1 MEDSARSITRTEPRP
16 VGGFRV
22 CYRPPPMDSG
32 AARRRIRRKATNSA
46 PREVPMTLS
55 VTKHRM
61 FIDGDW
67 SDAGSGATTDVVNP
81 ATEEVIG
88 AVPRGDEADVDR
100 AVAAARAAFE
110 SWSLTTPAERST
122 ALHKFADA
130 LEADAENLSAIESA
144 NVGKPKGT
152 ADFDVEFTID
162 NVRFFAGAARVV
174 EGKAAGEYVNTHT
187 SMIRREPAGVVGQV
201 APWNYP
207 LMMAIWKVCP
217 ALAAGCTVVLKP
229 SSWTPLSAIRI
240 AELAADIFPKA
251 VLNVV
256 TGPGKVVGRSL
267 VSHPGV
273 DMVSLTGDTATG
285 KEIAA
290 AAAESVKR
298 VHLELGGKAPVL
310 VFDDADLSAV
320 AETIKVAGY
329 FNSGQDCTAA
339 TRLIVMGDGYDRALS
354 ALVPA
359 VESIKVGD
367 PASDPEL
374 DMGPMVSKSQQQRV
388 SGYIDR
394 ARTAGAEIV
403 AGGATNGDR
412 GFFYKPS
419 LVAGVSQDAE
429 IVQHEVFG
437 PVVTVQRFTDPDEG
451 IRWANGVPYGLAA
464 SVWTRDVKRALRAAK
479 ALRFATVW
487 TNDRL
492 TIVSEMPHGGFGQ
505 SGYGKDMSSYSIED
519 YTIVKHVMAKI
530 AD

>member
-1 MEDSARSITRTEPRP
+1 
-16 VGGFRV
+16 
-22 CYRPPPMDSG
+22 
-32 AARRRIRRKATNSA
+32 
-46 PREVPMTLS
+46 MTLS
-55 VTKHRM
+55 ATKHRM
-61 FIDGDW
+61 FINGDW
-67 SDAGSGATTDVVNP
+67 SDSASGETTEVVNP

-88 AVPRGDEADVDR
+88 AVAKGDEADVDR

-110 SWSLTTPAERST
+110 TWSLTTPQDRSV
-122 ALHKFADA
+122 ALFKFADA
-130 LEADAENLSAIESA
+130 IAGDAENLSSIESA

-162 NVRFFAGAARVV
+162 NIRFFAGAARVI
-174 EGKAAGEYVNTHT
+174 EGKAAGEYVSTHT
-187 SMIRREPAGVVGQV
+187 SMLRREAAGVVGQV

-240 AELAADIFPKA
+240 AELAADIFPKG

-256 TGPGKVVGRSL
+256 TGPGKVVGRRL

-320 AETIKVAGY
+320 AEAVKVAGF

-339 TRLIVMGDGYDRALS
+339 TRVIAGSKVYDNLLAE
-354 ALVPA
+354 LVPA
-359 VESIKVGD
+359 VETLKVGN
-367 PASDPEL
+367 PADDPEL
-374 DMGPMVSKSQQQRV
+374 DMGPLVSKAQQERV
-388 SGYIDR
+388 IGFVDR
-394 ARTAGAEIV
+394 ARGYGAKV
-403 AGGATNGDR
+403 ATGGGTNGDR
-412 GFFYKPS
+412 GYFYKPTVVTD
-419 LVAGVSQDAE
+419 VAQDAE
-429 IVQHEVFG
+429 IIQSEVFG
-437 PVVTVQRFTDPDEG
+437 PVITVQHFSDDEEG
-451 IRWANGVPYGLAA
+451 IAWANGVNYGLAA
-464 SVWTRDVKRALRAAK
+464 SVWTKDVKRALNAA
-479 ALRFATVW
+479 RRIRYGTVW
-487 TNDRL
+487 INDHL
-492 TIVSEMPHGGFGQ
+492 TIASEMPHGGFGQ
-505 SGYGKDMSSYSIED
+505 SGYGKDMSTYSIED
-519 YTIVKHVMAKI
+519 YTIIKHVMAKI